1 MKKRNAQIAAF
12 IAAVTVSA
20 SFLPGCQKG
29 KDASTDQAKM
39 NPPAAS
45 NRASEIED
53 GKTGHG
59 QTEPTCIHGGREDEE
74 EIRNDPSFRHQD
86 LPELTPPE
94 PKIKM
99 IQRDPHA
106 RTESKWP
113 SIELSGD
120 PRDVFTVEEDCFYEG
135 DRYFIFFREGA
146 EVHGDAALLIEQTM
160 KELEETFGMS
170 YDTYVEKSDYNWRYC
185 VFDQPHVFDD
195 VNRDTNK
202 INIIVDVYGND
213 GVVQSAHD
221 NAIHIYEED
230 LLDSNQLS
238 TLRHELMH
246 TLQLRNSHD
255 MGQIFT
261 EGLAVYAEYLLA
273 KKHNE
278 PEFGTYHYLR
288 GNSPMCPYDEEPIF
302 QDPEGYFFTENEVDS
317 GIEQREYQFG
327 FRLITYL
334 VDTYGIS
341 VISKIC
347 LHSTE
352 LDYEYGRTDMYPRII
367 KDLTSP
373 DVFQDF
379 AEWLP
384 KGWDEFAE
392 AYYKRMEELG
402 YSF

>member
-1 MKKRNAQIAAF
+1 MKKRNAQVAAF

-20 SFLPGCQKG
+20 SFLPGCKKG

-39 NPPAAS
+39 ILPAAETRTS
-45 NRASEIED
+45 DKNQSQS
-53 GKTGHG
+53 GLN
-59 QTEPTCIHGGREDEE
+59 QSEPTCIHGGYEYEVEE
-74 EIRNDPSFRHQD
+74 RDPSSREQD
-86 LPELTPPE
+86 LPKLTPPE
-94 PKIKM
+94 PTIKT
-99 IQRDPHA
+99 IQREPGS
-106 RTESKWP
+106 RTESQWP

-120 PRDVFTVEEDCFYEG
+120 PNEEITIKEDCFYEG
-135 DRYFIFFREGA
+135 ERYFIFFREGA

-160 KELEETFGMS
+160 AELEETFGMS

-202 INIIVDVYGND
+202 INIIVDVYGDD
-213 GVVQSAHD
+213 GIVESAHD

-230 LLDSNQLS
+230 LQDSNNLS

-255 MGQIFT
+255 LGKIFI
-261 EGLAVYAEYLLA
+261 EGVAVYAAYLLA

-278 PEFGTYHYLR
+278 PEHGTCHFLR
-288 GNSPMCPYDEEPIF
+288 GNSPNSPYDENPIL
-302 QDPEGYFFTENEVDS
+302 QDPEGYFLEENEVDS
-317 GIEQREYQFG
+317 GVEQRHYQFG
-327 FRLITYL
+327 FRLVTYL

-341 VISKIC
+341 IISKIC
-347 LHSTE
+347 RHSTE

-373 DVFQDF
+373 DVFSDF

-384 KGWDEFAE
+384 KGWDDFAE
-392 AYYKRMEELG
+392 EYYKRMEELG
-402 YSF
+402 CSI